1 MQGLELSLCGDQ
13 LFMHTTNGEAQQL
26 FNHYRVHADSFASG
40 GRDIMAAPVRGA
52 ELGVSRGWLCEG

>member
-1 MQGLELSLCGDQ
+1 
-13 LFMHTTNGEAQQL
+13 MHTTNGEAQQL

-52 ELGVSRGWLCEG
+52 GLGAFSAASRAMSCDG